1 MVRLARSLYCH
12 DNYCTGHPNSRLDRH
27 GTDRDHLEQL
37 VSARLAWQTESTTPI
52 QRISA
57 SRTRLRRALHR
68 RLMPG
73 LVHQKY
79 GLAIPAECTQR
90 ETTPPL
96 LCCKATFAGEKT
108 IFSMDKRKHTRSGG
122 RQPAVVRDKLAVPR
136 ESSYVR

>member
-1 MVRLARSLYCH
+1 
-12 DNYCTGHPNSRLDRH
+12 
-27 GTDRDHLEQL
+27 
-37 VSARLAWQTESTTPI
+37 
-52 QRISA
+52 
-57 SRTRLRRALHR
+57 
-68 RLMPG
+68 MPG

-136 ESSYVR
+136 ESSYVRQLENTRNQLRRTSARCDSESEYPGGVR